1 MKQKI
6 CIIGAG
12 NIGIPIAVDFS
23 YNNNYKVFLY
33 TKKEC
38 LKTKRLSYYD
48 IDSGKTVE
56 SKDLIITDVLSE
68 ACNNSNLIIVT
79 YPSFLI
85 ESLIKSISEYI
96 FETVFFIPGYG
107 GKDLISYKYLG
118 EKCNIAGLD
127 RAPYISRLNTE
138 TNASISKKKKLR
150 LATLKKEHSEKTKKQ
165 LEELFKVPCEIL
177 NNYLTV
183 NLTPSNPILHTS
195 RIYSLLK
202 DKTYEHGFERQI
214 KFYKEW
220 DNIASELMIKMDN
233 ELHDLI
239 KAIPINLSEVIP
251 LTIHYESKTVD
262 EMTKKISGI
271 KSFSEINAPLIY
283 DSITNKYLIDFSSR
297 YFNEDFPFGL
307 KILIEYAS
315 ICDIKTP
322 IMSKIYKW
330 FEDFTLNAQ
339 IPLKQNFELQNYGLL
354 SKKNIIDFYSN

>member
-23 YNNNYKVFLY
+23 YNDNYEVFLY

-85 ESLIKSISEYI
+85 ESFIKSISEYT

-127 RAPYISRLNTE
+127 RAPYISRLHSE

-150 LATLKKEHSEKTKKQ
+150 FATLKKEHSEKTKKQ
-165 LEELFKVPCEIL
+165 LEDLFKVPCEIL

-195 RIYSLLK
+195 RIYSLLNE
-202 DKTYEHGFERQI
+202 KTYDQGFERQI

-220 DNIASELMIKMDN
+220 DNMSSELMIKMDN

-239 KAIPINLSEVIP
+239 KSVPINLSEVIP
-251 LTIHYESKTVD
+251 LTNHYESKTVE
-262 EMTKKISGI
+262 EMTKKISSI
-271 KSFSEINAPLIY
+271 KSFSEINAPLVY
-283 DSITNKYLIDFSSR
+283 DSTTNKYQIDFSSR

-330 FEDFTLNAQ
+330 FEDFTLNTQ